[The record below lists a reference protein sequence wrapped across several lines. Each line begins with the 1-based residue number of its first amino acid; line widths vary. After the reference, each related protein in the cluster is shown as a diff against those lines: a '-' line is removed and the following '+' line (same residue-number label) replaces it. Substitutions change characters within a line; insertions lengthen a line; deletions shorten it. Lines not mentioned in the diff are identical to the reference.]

1 LGKFT
6 GMRLTKKEAIH
17 LKVWQ
22 KYRYATP
29 TFLALLP
36 RFPQIL
42 RMLPL
47 VLVLGLCAFA
57 SESLR
62 YRWWLFGLL
71 TGVGLAKVA
80 SISTA
85 IGGWRLL
92 REVIDWKRSDELLR
106 DYESLAQSVAQ
117 LRASPRGGPT
127 MPHGNS
133 GVSGGPPTVN

>member
-6 GMRLTKKEAIH
+6 SMRLTKKEATR

-22 KYRYATP
+22 KYRHTTP
-29 TFLALLP
+29 TFLALVP

-47 VLVLGLCAFA
+47 VLVLTLCAFG

-62 YRWWLFGLL
+62 YRWWFFGLL
-71 TGVGLAKVA
+71 TGVALAKVA

-92 REVIDWKRSDELLR
+92 REVLDWKRADDLIR
-106 DYESLAQSVAQ
+106 DYESLAQPVAQ
-117 LRASPRGGPT
+117 LHASPNSGPT
-127 MPHGNS
+127 KPHGNS
-133 GVSGGPPTVN
+133 EVSGGPPSVS